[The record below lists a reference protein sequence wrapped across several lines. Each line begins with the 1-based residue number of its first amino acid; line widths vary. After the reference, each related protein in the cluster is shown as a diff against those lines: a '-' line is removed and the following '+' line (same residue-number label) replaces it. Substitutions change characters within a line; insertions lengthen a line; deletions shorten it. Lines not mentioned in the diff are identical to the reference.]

1 MERNH
6 NYIYSPMEPR
16 LQCRVPQ
23 VLRIAQSK
31 HHLPNHQR
39 KYNFDLP
46 EGMVDQEYKS
56 VCQTLNKEKKPI
68 DKNDVKDQGHENKVD
83 EKMTKDEKLDAKNI
97 AERRVKLG
105 LLMGEIG
112 RNNNLDI
119 SEEEINQAVMSEAQK
134 YPGQEKQVLD
144 YFKKNKEASQN
155 LAGPLF
161 EEKVFDFICEMADV
175 KEKKVS
181 VEELYKEDQAET
193 LIKKSASKK
202 IKPKK

>member
-1 MERNH
+1 MLCWMISSFPH
-6 NYIYSPMEPR
+6 
-16 LQCRVPQ
+16 
-23 VLRIAQSK
+23 K
-31 HHLPNHQR
+31 H
-39 KYNFDLP
+39 FTST
-46 EGMVDQEYKS
+46 EIV
-56 VCQTLNKEKKPI
+56 V
-68 DKNDVKDQGHENKVD
+68 ENKVD
-83 EKMTKDEKLDAKNI
+83 EKMTKDEKLDARNI

-119 SEEEINQAVMSEAQK
+119 SEEEINQAVMAEAQK

-181 VEELYKEDQAET
+181 VEELYKEDQAEKKP
-193 LIKKSASKK
+193 IKKSTTKK
-202 IKPKK
+202 IKSKK

>member
-1 MERNH
+1 MPGIKELKKAISDQISNEH
-6 NYIYSPMEPR
+6 NNVTRSKMKKSLLDILDKKYS
-16 LQCRVPQ
+16 
-23 VLRIAQSK
+23 
-31 HHLPNHQR
+31 
-39 KYNFDLP
+39 FDLP
-46 EGMVDQEYKS
+46 EGMVSQEYNS
-56 VCQTLNKEKKPI
+56 VCQTLNKDKKPG
-68 DKNDVKDQGHENKVD
+68 DKKNVKDEGRENKVD
-83 EKMTKDEKLDAKNI
+83 EKMSKDEKLDAKNI

-119 SEEEINQAVMSEAQK
+119 SEEEINKAVMAEAQK

-181 VEELYKEDQAET
+181 VEELYKEDQAEKK
-193 LIKKSASKK
+193 LINKNTTKK
-202 IKPKK
+202 IKSKK

>member
-1 MERNH
+1 
-6 NYIYSPMEPR
+6 
-16 LQCRVPQ
+16 
-23 VLRIAQSK
+23 
-31 HHLPNHQR
+31 
-39 KYNFDLP
+39 
-46 EGMVDQEYKS
+46 MVDQEYNS
-56 VCQTLNKEKKPI
+56 VCQTLNKDRKSI
-68 DKNDVKDQGHENKVD
+68 DKNDDKDQGLENKVD

-181 VEELYKEDQAET
+181 VEELYKEDQAEKP
-193 LIKKSASKK
+193 IKKSASKK